1 MHLQDKTLVLDQTVD
16 ESQLDELKNQLDE
29 AENVEITSP
38 DIVGAA
44 IQLLLCSQKPITISD
59 DCPVLQKI
67 FENPVI
73 DAA

>member
-1 MHLQDKTLVLDQTVD
+1 MHLQDKTLIIDQTLD
-16 ESQLDELKNQLDE
+16 ESQLDELKTLLND
-29 AENVEITSP
+29 AETVEITSP

-44 IQLLLCSQKPITISD
+44 IQLLLCSQKPTTLSD
-59 DCPVLQKI
+59 NCPVLQKI

>member
-1 MHLQDKTLVLDQTVD
+1 MYLQDKTLIIDQTVG
-16 ESQLDELKNQLDE
+16 ESQLEELKNQLE
-29 AENVEITSP
+29 KAEKVEITSP

-44 IQLLLCSQKPITISD
+44 IQLLLCSQKPTTISD